1 MFDTDNPMVVLGY
14 PQGSRSFFDH
24 LACTH
29 DGDEKMDMGVAVDPR
44 DLKIENFEK
53 LFPDVDEYDR
63 ETMFAEMKKYGKTV
77 LMNLCFSNSEKGN
90 VNNCPFGEDGVNS
103 EYKID
108 IGAINAECEG
118 L

>member
-1 MFDTDNPMVVLGY
+1 
-14 PQGSRSFFDH
+14 
-24 LACTH
+24 
-29 DGDEKMDMGVAVDPR
+29 
-44 DLKIENFEK
+44 
-53 LFPDVDEYDR
+53 
-63 ETMFAEMKKYGKTV
+63 MKKYGKTV